1 MKYEPLI
8 ATFFP
13 SNLTVVV
20 PSFRWSPEVPRFGSG
35 VGTKG
40 AGGPGILH
48 TFGVVASALPPL
60 PSVTGVLGGLTAMVL
75 ICCFPGLGVV
85 RRSPLQPGHPFL
97 NWPRSWSSGPWRTH
111 AAQP

>member
-20 PSFRWSPEVPRFGSG
+20 ESFRRSLEVPRLGSG

-48 TFGVVASALPPL
+48 TFGSVASALPPL
-60 PSVTGVLGGLTAMVL
+60 PSVTGVWGGFTPMLLMHLLAV
-75 ICCFPGLGVV
+75 CPVV
-85 RRSPLQPGHPFL
+85 RISRPRPDHRVRSL
-97 NWPRSWSSGPWRTH
+97 PRSGSVALS
-111 AAQP
+111 